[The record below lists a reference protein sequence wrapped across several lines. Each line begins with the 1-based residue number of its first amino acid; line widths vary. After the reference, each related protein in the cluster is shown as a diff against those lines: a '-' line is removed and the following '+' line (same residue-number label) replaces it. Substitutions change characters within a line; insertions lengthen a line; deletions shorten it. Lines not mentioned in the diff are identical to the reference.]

1 MNTQTDQSMVSAR
14 AVRESPLGLD
24 LSDTQCR
31 LLASV
36 AGLICLDEGNRL
48 ADAGHRDNTLYI
60 VSDGSLEVTKTTGA
74 GDHVMLQTLHCGDMA
89 CIMGFVD
96 GAAHSADVCALTKC
110 ELITLDRSDLEALLG
125 RDPELV
131 FLVMRAVIRAAH
143 SIIGQMNN
151 QFVEMNNYI
160 SQQHGPC

>member
-1 MNTQTDQSMVSAR
+1 MNVQTDQPMVSAR
-14 AVRESPLGLD
+14 AIRESPLGLD

-36 AGLICLDEGNRL
+36 AGLVCLDAGRQL

-60 VSDGSLEVTKTTGA
+60 VSDGSLEVSKGTGE
-74 GDHVMLQTLHCGDMA
+74 GGHVMLQTLHAGDMA
-89 CIMGFVD
+89 CIMGFID
-96 GAAHSADVCALTKC
+96 GAAHSADVTALSQC
-110 ELITLDRSDLEALLG
+110 ELITLGRSDLEALLD

-131 FLVMRAVIRAAH
+131 YLVMRAVVRAAH
-143 SIIGQMNN
+143 GIIGQMNN

-160 SQQHGPC
+160 THQHGPY